1 MAIPQ
6 SRKLLFL
13 LAVVVLGAAAGGY
26 YYYRNFVAAKSEEP
40 GAKPA
45 AGARKGKGADPAR
58 ATPVVAATARSTEFN
73 IYLNGL
79 GTVTPLRTVTVRGRV
94 DGELMRVA
102 FIEGQVVKQ
111 GDLLAEVDPRP
122 FQVQLQ
128 QAEGQLARDLALLEN
143 AKIDVGRYRTLLQ
156 QDSIAEQQV
165 ATQEALVK
173 QLEGTVRMDQSQIAN
188 AKLQLTYSKVTAPI
202 GGRLGLRQVDPGNI
216 VRAGD
221 ANGIVVITQ
230 LQPISVIFTIPQDQL
245 PAVLK
250 RMDGATKLVT
260 EAWDREGRVKLATGT
275 LLTADNQI
283 DTTTGTVKLKAEFA
297 NSDAK
302 LFSNQF
308 VNVRMLIETRSAVTV
323 PAAAIQRGAQGIF
336 VYVVKEDQSVAMRA
350 VKPGPTEAEM
360 TAIESGLAA
369 GERVVI
375 DGVDRLREGAKVQVA
390 DKRGGGAP
398 GATAPGGDDS
408 AKKGGDDSKKGGKR
422 RRQEGG

>member
-1 MAIPQ
+1 MATPQ
-6 SRKLLFL
+6 KRLLIL
-13 LAVVVLGAAAGGY
+13 LAVLVLGAAAGGY
-26 YYYRNFVAAKSEEP
+26 YYYKNFVVVRAEDAPAKP
-40 GAKPA
+40 GAT
-45 AGARKGKGADPAR
+45 GRKGKGPDPSR
-58 ATPVVAATARSTEFN
+58 ATPIVAAAAKSTEFN

-79 GTVTPLRTVTVRGRV
+79 GTVTPLKTVTVRGRV
-94 DGELMRVA
+94 DGELMRIA
-102 FIEGQVVKQ
+102 FTEGQVVKQ
-111 GDLLAEVDPRP
+111 GDLLAEIDPRP
-122 FQVQLQ
+122 FQVQLA
-128 QAEGQLARDLALLEN
+128 QAEGQLARDQALLEN

-188 AKLQLTYSKVTAPI
+188 ARLQLTYAKITAPI
-202 GGRLGLRQVDPGNI
+202 SGRLGLRQVDPGNV

-297 NSDAK
+297 NSDGR
-302 LFSNQF
+302 LFANQF
-308 VNVRMLIETRSAVTV
+308 VNVRMQLETRTAITV
-323 PAAAIQRGAQGIF
+323 PNAAIQRGAQGIF
-336 VYVVKEDQSVAMRA
+336 VYVVKEDQSVTMRQ

-360 TAIESGLAA
+360 TVIESGLAA

-390 DKRGGGAP
+390 DKRGGGGAP
-398 GATAPGGDDS
+398 AAATGGGDS
-408 AKKGGDDSKKGGKR
+408 AKKGGKR
-422 RRQEGG
+422 KRQEGG

>member
-6 SRKLLFL
+6 SRRLLFL
-13 LAVVVLGAAAGGY
+13 LVVVVLGVAAGGY
-26 YYYRNFVAAKSEEP
+26 YYYRNFIAARAEEP
-40 GAKPA
+40 AAKPA
-45 AGARKGKGADPAR
+45 AGARKGGKGADAAAR
-58 ATPVVAATARSTEFN
+58 VTPIVAATARSTDLN

-79 GTVTPLRTVTVRGRV
+79 GTVTPLKTVTVRSRV
-94 DGELMRVA
+94 DGELIRVA
-102 FIEGQVVKQ
+102 FTEGQVVKQ
-111 GDLLAEVDPRP
+111 GDLLAEIDTRP
-122 FQVQLQ
+122 FQVQLA
-128 QAEGQLARDLALLEN
+128 QAEGQLARDQALLEN
-143 AKIDVGRYRTLLQ
+143 ARLDVKRYRTLLQ

-188 AKLQLTYSKVTAPI
+188 ARLQLTYARITAPI
-202 GGRLGLRQVDPGNI
+202 GGRLGLRQVDAGNI
-216 VRAGD
+216 VRGGD

-250 RMDGATKLVT
+250 RMQGAAKLVT
-260 EAWDREGRVKLATGT
+260 EAWDRESRNKLATGT

-283 DTTTGTVKLKAEFA
+283 DTTTGTVKLKAEFS
-297 NSDAK
+297 NDDAR
-302 LFSNQF
+302 LFPNQF
-308 VNVRMLIETRSAVTV
+308 VNVRMQLETRNAITI

-336 VYVVKEDQSVAMRA
+336 VYVVKDDQTVTMRQ
-350 VKPGPTEAEM
+350 VKPGPTEADM

-375 DGVDRLREGAKVQVA
+375 DGVDRLREGARVQVA

-398 GATAPGGDDS
+398 AGAAPGGEDS
-408 AKKGGDDSKKGGKR
+408 AKKGGR
-422 RRQEGG
+422 RKRQEGG

>member
-1 MAIPQ
+1 M
-6 SRKLLFL
+6 
-13 LAVVVLGAAAGGY
+13 
-26 YYYRNFVAAKSEEP
+26 
-40 GAKPA
+40 
-45 AGARKGKGADPAR
+45 
-58 ATPVVAATARSTEFN
+58 
-73 IYLNGL
+73 
-79 GTVTPLRTVTVRGRV
+79 
-94 DGELMRVA
+94 
-102 FIEGQVVKQ
+102 
-111 GDLLAEVDPRP
+111 
-122 FQVQLQ
+122 
-128 QAEGQLARDLALLEN
+128 LARDLALLEN

-188 AKLQLTYSKVTAPI
+188 ARLQLTYAKITAPI
-202 GGRLGLRQVDPGNI
+202 SGRLGLRQVDPGNV

-297 NSDAK
+297 NSDGR
-302 LFSNQF
+302 LFANQF
-308 VNVRMLIETRSAVTV
+308 VNVRMQLETRTAITV
-323 PAAAIQRGAQGIF
+323 PNAAIQRGAQGIF
-336 VYVVKEDQSVAMRA
+336 VYVVKEDQSVTMRQ

-360 TAIESGLAA
+360 TVIESGLAA

-390 DKRGGGAP
+390 DKRGGGGAP
-398 GATAPGGDDS
+398 AAATGGGDS
-408 AKKGGDDSKKGGKR
+408 AKKGGKR
-422 RRQEGG
+422 KRQEGG

>member
-1 MAIPQ
+1 MATPQ
-6 SRKLLFL
+6 KRLLIL
-13 LAVVVLGAAAGGY
+13 LAVLVLGAAAGGY
-26 YYYRNFVAAKSEEP
+26 YYYKNFVVVRAEDAPAKP
-40 GAKPA
+40 GAT
-45 AGARKGKGADPAR
+45 GRKGKGPDPSR
-58 ATPVVAATARSTEFN
+58 ATPIVAAAAKSTEFN

-79 GTVTPLRTVTVRGRV
+79 GTVTPLKTVTVRGRV
-94 DGELMRVA
+94 DGELMRIA
-102 FIEGQVVKQ
+102 FTEGQVVKQ
-111 GDLLAEVDPRP
+111 GDLLAEIDPRP

-128 QAEGQLARDLALLEN
+128 QAEGMLARDLALLEN

-188 AKLQLTYSKVTAPI
+188 ARLQLTYAKITAPI
-202 GGRLGLRQVDPGNI
+202 SGRLGLRQVDPGNV

-297 NSDAK
+297 NSDGR
-302 LFSNQF
+302 LFANQF
-308 VNVRMLIETRSAVTV
+308 VNVRMQLETRTAITV
-323 PAAAIQRGAQGIF
+323 PNAAIQRGAQGIF
-336 VYVVKEDQSVAMRA
+336 VYVVKEDQSVTMRQ

-360 TAIESGLAA
+360 TVIESGLAA

-390 DKRGGGAP
+390 DKRGGGGAP
-398 GATAPGGDDS
+398 AAATGGDDS
-408 AKKGGDDSKKGGKR
+408 AKKGGKR
-422 RRQEGG
+422 KRQEGG

>member
-40 GAKPA
+40 ASKPA

-58 ATPVVAATARSTEFN
+58 VTPVGAATARSTELK

-79 GTVTPLRTVTVRGRV
+79 GTVTPLKTVTVRSRV

-102 FIEGQVVKQ
+102 FTEGQVVKQ
-111 GDLLAEVDPRP
+111 GDLLAEIDPRP

-128 QAEGQLARDLALLEN
+128 QAEGQFARDQALLEN
-143 AKIDVGRYRTLLQ
+143 ARIDVGRYRTLLQ

-188 AKLQLTYSKVTAPI
+188 ARLQLTYARITAPVA
-202 GGRLGLRQVDPGNI
+202 GRLGLRQVDAGNI
-216 VRAGD
+216 VRGGD

-245 PAVLK
+245 PSVLK
-250 RMDGATKLVT
+250 RMQGAEKIPT
-260 EAWDREGRVKLATGT
+260 EAWDREGRVKLATGA
-275 LLTADNQI
+275 LITADNQI
-283 DTTTGTVKLKAEFA
+283 DTATGTVKLKAQFG
-297 NSDAK
+297 NDDGK
-302 LFSNQF
+302 LFPNQF
-308 VNVRMLIETRSAVTV
+308 VNVRMQIETRTAVTV
-323 PAAAIQRGAQGIF
+323 PNAAIQRGAQGIF
-336 VYVVKEDQSVAMRA
+336 VYVVKEDQTVAMRP
-350 VKPGPTEAEM
+350 VKTGASEGEQ

-369 GERVVI
+369 GDQVVV
-375 DGVDRLREGAKVQVA
+375 DGVDRLREGAKVQA
-390 DKRGGGAP
+390 SAGRGAAPQP
-398 GATAPGGDDS
+398 GAADP
-408 AKKGGDDSKKGGKR
+408 ASKKGKR
-422 RRQEGG
+422 RRQEGA

>member
-1 MAIPQ
+1 MATPQ
-6 SRKLLFL
+6 KRLLIL
-13 LAVVVLGAAAGGY
+13 LAVLVVGAAALGY
-26 YYYRNFVAAKSEEP
+26 YYYKNFVVARAEEVPAKP
-40 GAKPA
+40 GAP
-45 AGARKGKGADPAR
+45 GRKGKGPDPSR
-58 ATPVVAATARSTEFN
+58 ATPIVAAAAKSTEFN

-102 FIEGQVVKQ
+102 FTEGQVVKQ
-111 GDLLAEVDPRP
+111 GDLLAEIDPRP
-122 FQVQLQ
+122 FQVQLA
-128 QAEGQLARDLALLEN
+128 QAEGQLARDQALLEN

-188 AKLQLTYSKVTAPI
+188 ARLQLTYAKITAPI
-202 GGRLGLRQVDPGNI
+202 SGRLGLRQVDPGNV

-297 NSDAK
+297 NSDGK
-302 LFSNQF
+302 LFANQF
-308 VNVRMLIETRSAVTV
+308 VNVRMQLETRTAITV
-323 PAAAIQRGAQGIF
+323 PNAAIQRGAQGIF
-336 VYVVKEDQSVAMRA
+336 VYVVKDDETVAMRQ
-350 VKPGPTEAEM
+350 VKPGPTEAET
-360 TAIESGLAA
+360 TAIESGLAV

-390 DKRGGGAP
+390 DKRGSGAAGGA
-398 GATAPGGDDS
+398 GAKKASEAAGDDA
-408 AKKGGDDSKKGGKR
+408 AKKGWKR
-422 RRQEGG
+422 KRQEGG

>member
-13 LAVVVLGAAAGGY
+13 LAVVVLGVAAGGY
-26 YYYRNFVAAKSEEP
+26 YYYRNFVAAKAEDP
-40 GAKPA
+40 AAKPA
-45 AGARKGKGADPAR
+45 AGARKGKGSDPAR
-58 ATPVVAATARSTEFN
+58 VTPVVAATARSTELN
-73 IYLNGL
+73 IFLNGL
-79 GTVTPLRTVTVRGRV
+79 GTVTPQRIVTVRSRV
-94 DGELMRVA
+94 DGELLRVA
-102 FIEGQVVKQ
+102 FTEGQMVKQ
-111 GDLLAEVDPRP
+111 GDLLAEIDPRP

-128 QAEGQLARDLALLEN
+128 QAEGQLARDQALLQN

-165 ATQEALVK
+165 ATQESLVK

-188 AKLQLTYSKVTAPI
+188 ARLQLTYARITAPVS
-202 GGRLGLRQVDPGNI
+202 GRLGLRQVDPGNI
-216 VRAGD
+216 VRGGD
-221 ANGIVVITQ
+221 ANGLVVITQ
-230 LQPISVIFTIPQDQL
+230 VQPISVVFTIPQDQL
-245 PAVLK
+245 PSVLK
-250 RMDGATKLVT
+250 RMQSSQKILT
-260 EAWDREGRVKLATGT
+260 EAWDRESRVKLATGT

-283 DTTTGTVKLKAEFA
+283 DTTTGTVKLKADFSNE
-297 NSDAK
+297 DGK
-302 LFSNQF
+302 LFPNQF
-308 VNVRMLIETRSAVTV
+308 VNVRMQLETRSAVTV

-336 VYVVKEDQSVAMRA
+336 VYVVKEDQSVTMRA

-369 GERVVI
+369 GERVVT